1 MLDRSK
7 LKAFP
12 KKDAFRLGR
21 LQKNS
26 HKLNCKKQ
34 RLTIKISNKRG
45 DEPPL
50 IRISRNALPISN
62 RIKQI
67 KTCRDG

>member
-21 LQKNS
+21 SQKNS
-26 HKLNCKKQ
+26 HKLSSKEQ
-34 RLTIKISNKRG
+34 RLTIKISNKQG

-50 IRISRNALPISN
+50 IRINRNALPTSN
-62 RIKQI
+62 RVKQD
-67 KTCRDG
+67 KTFRDG